1 MYLLDCRRRHQQQPK
16 GLVSL
21 HKIQLGKE
29 ARHHRSLAILD
40 ESLDL
45 AMFLVPTN
53 TAITNMIM
61 ETIAQFELVSSD
73 MKFLEEINVVNPANN
88 EENKSAEGDG
98 NR

>member
-1 MYLLDCRRRHQQQPK
+1 MK
-16 GLVSL
+16 
-21 HKIQLGKE
+21 KM
-29 ARHHRSLAILD
+29 

-73 MKFLEEINVVNPANN
+73 TKFLEEINVVNPANN
-88 EENKSAEGDG
+88 EEIKSAEGDG